1 MKQLLIAIAL
11 VIGFS
16 GVAQSKEINLRCD
29 DTGSGLAFG
38 NYWDIFVDT
47 DKMKISKYEHHII
60 DLGSLTRGSSTDG
73 VLFDLDATPTHYMW
87 TEVSYYG
94 DGLVQK
100 YRWKLDRNSLIIET
114 EKYSW
119 WELDGE
125 LFVSKLDNDQ
135 NSINVKKAMLKYK
148 PKCKIVEVENKI

>member
-1 MKQLLIAIAL
+1 
-11 VIGFS
+11 
-16 GVAQSKEINLRCD
+16 
-29 DTGSGLAFG
+29 
-38 NYWDIFVDT
+38 
-47 DKMKISKYEHHII
+47 
-60 DLGSLTRGSSTDG
+60 
-73 VLFDLDATPTHYMW
+73 MW